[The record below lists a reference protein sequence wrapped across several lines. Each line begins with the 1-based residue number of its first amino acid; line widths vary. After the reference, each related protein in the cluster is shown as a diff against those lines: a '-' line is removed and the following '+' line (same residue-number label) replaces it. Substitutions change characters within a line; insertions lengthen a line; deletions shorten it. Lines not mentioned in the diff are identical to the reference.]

1 VDQRFWKDFTGN
13 FTSPAVIE
21 ALVKKFDRVLALRKP
36 EYAETMD
43 QFYFNMALTRDVA
56 GYRVDAHT
64 DPAVRALHL
73 RSINCPYHSSWLAYV
88 EALWFSTDGHIARH
102 TQARWISTLFYLP
115 ATPKYPKFGTLV
127 IKSDTPE
134 LSTGRI
140 ELGSPGF
147 KTAFQAQF
155 VPNSLLAFAPCST
168 AWHGVATVKSAGRI
182 HRDTIQG
189 ASLPA

>member
-1 VDQRFWKDFTGN
+1 MDQRFWKDFTGN

-73 RSINCPYHSSWLAYV
+73 VAS
-88 EALWFSTDGHIARH
+88 
-102 TQARWISTLFYLP
+102 P
-115 ATPKYPKFGTLV
+115 A
-127 IKSDTPE
+127 I
-134 LSTGRI
+134 STGR
-140 ELGSPGF
+140 GSRTYRFYGSQRTDTLP
-147 KTAFQAQF
+147 
-155 VPNSLLAFAPCST
+155 
-168 AWHGVATVKSAGRI
+168 RR
-182 HRDTIQG
+182 RDG
-189 ASLPA
+189 